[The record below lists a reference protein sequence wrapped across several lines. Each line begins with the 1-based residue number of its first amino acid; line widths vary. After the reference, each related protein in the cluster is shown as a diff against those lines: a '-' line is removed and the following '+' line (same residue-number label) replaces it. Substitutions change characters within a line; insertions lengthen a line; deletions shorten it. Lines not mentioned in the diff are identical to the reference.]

1 MACTRHT
8 EVEWKIRF
16 YSGRE
21 DSQIRWEMVGIVL
34 ENTVYSG
41 LSAVVASL
49 WNGLQWSRFFVFT
62 PLWNLPPRY
71 TRVGLGDQPYTAE
84 MMAGRFQDNHM
95 NEQRSS
101 SVSSPNGT
109 LRWLWPG
116 SVAWLHPCEGLRQ
129 NLPET
134 EWDHKTLPLSRSIC
148 VICYTAID
156 N

>member
-21 DSQIRWEMVGIVL
+21 DSQMR
-34 ENTVYSG
+34 
-41 LSAVVASL
+41 
-49 WNGLQWSRFFVFT
+49 NGRDSTWKHCLFWAERCGHQPLKWPPMIPVFHIHT
-62 PLWNLPPRY
+62 LMEFAPTLY
-71 TRVGLGDQPYTAE
+71 QGGLGNQPYTAE
-84 MMAGRFQDNHM
+84 MMAGPLQDNHT

-101 SVSSPNGT
+101 CVSSPNGT

-116 SVAWLHPCEGLRQ
+116 SVAWLHPCERLRQ
-129 NLPET
+129 NVPET
-134 EWDHKTLPLSRSIC
+134 EWDHKLLLLSRSIC